1 MKILVVDDEKNVRR
15 ILGDYLRNEGYEV
28 IEGVDG
34 EDGID
39 KLIEHKD
46 VDLVLLDIRM
56 PNMDGFEAV
65 GHMKEVSDA
74 PVIFLTAL
82 DESFD
87 EVKGLELGADD
98 YITKP
103 FSYNVL
109 TARVKSC
116 LRKNRRFELE
126 VAEIGDMKIDYTNKQ
141 VLVKNKDC
149 HLTVKEFE
157 LLDYMIKNKNINLD
171 RQKILDRIWGYD
183 YEGDP
188 RTVDTHVKTLRA
200 KLGPYGAVL
209 KTVRGV
215 GYKFEEI

>member
-28 IEGVDG
+28 VEAVDG

-39 KLIEHKD
+39 RLIEHKD

-56 PNMDGFEAV
+56 PNMDGYEAI

-74 PVIFLTAL
+74 PIIFLTAL
-82 DESFD
+82 NESFD
-87 EVKGLELGADD
+87 EVKGLDLGADD
-98 YITKP
+98 YIAKP

-116 LRKNRRFELE
+116 LRKNKRFDRDILE
-126 VAEIGDMKIDYTNKQ
+126 IDKLKVDYTNKQ
-141 VLVKNKDC
+141 AFVEEVDC

-157 LLDYMIKNKNINLD
+157 LLNYMIKNKHMSLD

-188 RTVDTHVKTLRA
+188 RTVDTHMKTLRA
-200 KLGPYGAVL
+200 KLGPYGAFL
-209 KTVRGV
+209 RTVRGV
-215 GYKFEEI
+215 GYKFEEN